1 MFKNVYGDNSQKK
14 DKIIVKIKFIIEKG
28 NIFFVFMIFKQRR
41 DDNLLGMLL
50 KGVEIYIYVF

>member
-41 DDNLLGMLL
+41 DDNSLGMLL